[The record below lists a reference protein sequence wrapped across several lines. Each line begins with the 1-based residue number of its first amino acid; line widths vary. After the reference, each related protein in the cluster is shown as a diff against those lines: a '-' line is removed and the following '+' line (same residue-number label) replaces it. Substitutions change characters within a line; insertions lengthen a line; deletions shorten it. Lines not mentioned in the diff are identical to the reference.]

1 MSLTTILYCSVKFNT
16 KILKVSPLLPR
27 SYVLC
32 STGSWPF
39 PDLILFP
46 SKSQKPSFW
55 MTSSTHQRVSLTVSD
70 SSMKRSQGGRREQLC
85 SEWGLEPRTLSWRT
99 TWGIVKDSVSSS
111 ETSWRMWRMLQHNK
125 LNFKNIWPFLHT
137 SWFCLCSLTVWSV
150 RRNVGLRPKTD
161 HHSPSYV
168 LPVRNPQP
176 QQL

>member
-70 SSMKRSQGGRREQLC
+70 SSMKRSQDGRREELC
-85 SEWGLEPRTLSWRT
+85 SEWGLEPQTLSWRT

-111 ETSWRMWRMLQHNK
+111 ETSWRMWTMLQHNK
-125 LNFKNIWPFLHT
+125 LNFKNMFLQT
-137 SWFCLCSLTVWSV
+137 FDVWSV